1 MHQHALHWDSI
12 VITYLF
18 FSVYLCIEL
27 YNFILE
33 FVKNICVNLN
43 QTYYNKSRSG
53 CLAAKYLKVK
63 SPIPYRYRK
72 LMPQHVKYGM
82 NFAFG
87 GTGVFNTLVPLPNM
101 TNQIDF
107 LQQLIK
113 DKVYSA
119 LDLTNSVALVSVAG
133 NDYSHF
139 LQTNGSEVNN
149 FIYYFFYFF

>member
-1 MHQHALHWDSI
+1 
-12 VITYLF
+12 
-18 FSVYLCIEL
+18 
-27 YNFILE
+27 
-33 FVKNICVNLN
+33 
-43 QTYYNKSRSG
+43 
-53 CLAAKYLKVK
+53 
-63 SPIPYRYRK
+63 
-72 LMPQHVKYGM
+72 MPQHVKYGM

-101 TNQIDF
+101 TTQIDF

-139 LQTNGSEVNN
+139 TQTNGSQVNK
-149 FIYYFFYFF
+149 FMHFSLYLYIVSPVPFKL